1 MHVAEGK
8 LWKLSYPELA
18 EWCNELARLP
28 LAQVGSALHDEARM
42 LAAGWSDAL
51 AINTHEAG
59 GAARQAGKA
68 SALRKR
74 TIELILKSH
83 QDEPD

>member
-18 EWCNELARLP
+18 ELCHQLAHVSSP
-28 LAQVGSALHDEARM
+28 LVDAILRDEARRVS
-42 LAAGWSDAL
+42 ASWTEAL
-51 AINTHEAG
+51 SINTQHEG
-59 GAARQAGKA
+59 GAARQASMA

-83 QDEPD
+83 QAEPG

>member
-8 LWKLSYPELA
+8 LWKLSHPELA
-18 EWCNELARLP
+18 GLCHELAHLSSP
-28 LAQVGSALHDEARM
+28 QVDADLRDEARRVSG
-42 LAAGWSDAL
+42 AWAETF
-51 AINTHEAG
+51 AINTHEEG
-59 GAARQAGKA
+59 GAARQAGMA

-83 QDEPD
+83 QAEPG